1 MIIVAGSS
9 GLVGSAIMRNL
20 ANSGLEAT
28 GISRKTLDLTN
39 RTAVFDFIKKIS
51 PVAVIDAAAIVG
63 GIGANA
69 ARPVDFLSENLQIQ
83 TNLMDAA
90 HAAQVERFVFLG
102 SSCIYPRLAEQPIS
116 ESSLLTGPLEPT
128 NRAYAIAKIAGVE
141 LINSYR
147 AQHGARWISLMPT
160 NLYGPFDNFS
170 PNSGHVLPSL
180 VTKFYTA
187 KSQNQTSVE
196 LWGTGTPLRDFL
208 HVDDLAEA
216 VKFALENYDS
226 SNPLNVGS
234 SSEITIKE
242 LAGMVASAVGF
253 TGTIIWDQTKPNG
266 TPRKLLDSS
275 TITNLGWRP
284 KIELSEGIK
293 EVVDWFLNEE
303 NAGILRI

>member
-20 ANSGLEAT
+20 AISGLEAT
-28 GISRKTLDLTN
+28 GISRNTLDLTN
-39 RTAVFDFIKKIS
+39 RTAVFDFIQKRS
-51 PVAVIDAAAIVG
+51 PAAIIDAAALVG

-90 HAAQVERFVFLG
+90 YAAQVERFVFLG

-147 AQHGARWISLMPT
+147 TQYGAKWISLMPT

-170 PNSGHVLPSL
+170 PNSGHVIPSL
-180 VTKFYTA
+180 ISKFWTA
-187 KSQNQTSVE
+187 KFQNQAEVD
-196 LWGTGTPLRDFL
+196 LWGTGAPLRDFL
-208 HVDDLAEA
+208 HVDDLAVA
-216 VKFALENYDS
+216 VMVALAKYDS
-226 SNPLNVGS
+226 SSPLNIGS
-234 SSEITIKE
+234 GSEITIKE
-242 LAGMVASAVGF
+242 IAEMVADEVGF
-253 TGTIIWDQTKPNG
+253 TGTINWDQTKPDG
-266 TPRKLLDSS
+266 TPRKFLDSS
-275 TITNLGWRP
+275 NINRLGWQP
-284 KIELSEGIK
+284 KIQLSEGIK
-293 EVVDWFLNEE
+293 QVVNWFLSAE
-303 NAGILRI
+303 NTEILRT